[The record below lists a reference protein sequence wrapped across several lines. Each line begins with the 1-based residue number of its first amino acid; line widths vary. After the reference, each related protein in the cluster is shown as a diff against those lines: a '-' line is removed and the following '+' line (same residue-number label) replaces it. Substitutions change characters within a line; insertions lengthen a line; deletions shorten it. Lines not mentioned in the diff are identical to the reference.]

1 MQSMP
6 KYLAV
11 VVTGLTVLIA
21 AAILVPT
28 RVTAQTFPNC
38 WGCTDAPGY
47 WTCARAVTIS
57 GSSNPDDCHAAFTY
71 CELYYSDC
79 GPVEFAADGSALA
92 QPTALALGTG
102 DEQVI
107 VVSGPS
113 SAEQDS
119 GPLLRRSACTGA
131 IIARQ
136 MDPDAAAVARRA
148 SQKLLI

>member
-6 KYLAV
+6 KYFAV
-11 VVTGLTVLIA
+11 VVTGLTLLIA

-57 GSSNPDDCHAAFTY
+57 GSSNPDDCHATFTY

-79 GPVEFAADGSALA
+79 GPVEFAADGSASA
-92 QPTALALGTG
+92 QPLALGTG

-107 VVSGPS
+107 VVSDPS
-113 SAEQDS
+113 SADQDS
-119 GPLLRRSACTGA
+119 GPILRRSACTGA

-136 MDPDAAAVARRA
+136 VDPDAAARSRRS
-148 SQKLLI
+148 SQTIVI

>member
-1 MQSMP
+1 MP

-11 VVTGLTVLIA
+11 VVTGLTLLIA
-21 AAILVPT
+21 AAILAPT
-28 RVTAQTFPNC
+28 RATAQTFPNC
-38 WGCTDAPGY
+38 WGCQYIETAGY
-47 WTCARAVTIS
+47 WTCARSVTVS
-57 GSSNPDDCHAAFTY
+57 GSSNPDDCHATFTY
-71 CELYYSDC
+71 CDLYYSDC

-92 QPTALALGTG
+92 QPTALPLGTG

-107 VVSGPS
+107 LVSGPS

-136 MDPDAAAVARRA
+136 VDPDAAAQARRL
-148 SQKLLI
+148 SQKIVI